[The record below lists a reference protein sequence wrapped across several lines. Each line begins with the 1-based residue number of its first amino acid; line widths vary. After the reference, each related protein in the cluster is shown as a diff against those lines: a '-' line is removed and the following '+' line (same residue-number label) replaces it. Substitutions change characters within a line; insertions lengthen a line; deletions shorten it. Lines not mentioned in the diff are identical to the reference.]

1 MRRDGEVVCAVSDI
15 ILAADDVVDVV
26 LRRALGI
33 GQAVQLVQSR
43 LTVRRWDVVLA
54 GVEGEGIWNSTHVVV
69 VLIFDDPVLRIAF
82 IISS

>member
-1 MRRDGEVVCAVSDI
+1 MRRGGEVVCAVSDI

-54 GVEGEGIWNSTHVVV
+54 GVEGKGIWNGAHVVV
-69 VLIFDDPVLRIAF
+69 VSILDDPILRIAF
-82 IISS
+82 IISP